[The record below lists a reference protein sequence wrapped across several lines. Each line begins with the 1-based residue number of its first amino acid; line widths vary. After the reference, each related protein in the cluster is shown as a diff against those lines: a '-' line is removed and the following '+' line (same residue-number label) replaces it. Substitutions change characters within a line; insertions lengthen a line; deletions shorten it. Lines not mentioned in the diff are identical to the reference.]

1 YELSRLVEKYTTM
14 PVPKNKAIVG
24 DNVFSH
30 ESGIH
35 VSAVRAEPLTY
46 EPYMPEFVGQKRRI
60 ILGKHCGI
68 SCIDYKLEEL
78 GLSIPQNEKENL
90 ILKIKEM
97 AERGAKVGDKE
108 FKNMVQEIL
117 AKG

>member
-1 YELSRLVEKYTTM
+1 RLVEKYTTM
-14 PVPKNKAIVG
+14 PVPKNKSIVG

-60 ILGKHCGI
+60 ILGKHCGM
-68 SCIDYKLEEL
+68 SCIEYKLDEL
-78 GLSIPQNEKENL
+78 GLSVPQNEKEIL
-90 ILKIKEM
+90 ILKVKEM

-117 AKG
+117 SKG